1 MHKKTIHH
9 LIINILV
16 NATLAV
22 VIFESYSLFK
32 YNFIA
37 ISDLIYIWPI
47 GVVVVGIF
55 IAFIC
60 WPSLHFI
67 IKKAEIKTNILI
79 SVILGLI
86 YVFSFFAIFTRYPIT
101 IEFMINKLWLYY
113 FIFSL
118 IGGIYGLSYSKANN
132 A

>member
-1 MHKKTIHH
+1 MHKKIIHH
-9 LIINILV
+9 LIVNILV

-22 VIFESYSLFK
+22 LLFESYSFFK
-32 YNFIA
+32 FNFIA

-55 IAFIC
+55 IAFVC
-60 WPSLHFI
+60 WPLLHFV
-67 IKKAEIKTNILI
+67 IKKSEIKTNILI

-86 YVFSFFAIFTRYPIT
+86 YVFAFFAIFTRYPIT

-113 FIFSL
+113 LIFAL
-118 IGGIYGLSYSKANN
+118 IGGIYGLSYSKSKN